1 MTTRRTALLSLLGLT
16 LLAPA
21 SVHAE
26 AATTIKPIS
35 IYLDGQQLQP
45 EARPLNISGT
55 VLVPMRN
62 LFEAQGAGLSWNNTS
77 KTVTATKGGTTLTY
91 TLGSATARLNGQ
103 PFTLS
108 VPGQL
113 SQGYSM
119 IPLRFVSEA
128 LGSTVTWEAS
138 TGSVLI
144 SSAAAYNTSIT
155 WGLICAAPRTQ
166 TVKPTRLPCYP
177 QAAKSRSSAK

>member
-1 MTTRRTALLSLLGLT
+1 MTTRRTVLLSLLGLT

-21 SVHAE
+21 SVHAD
-26 AATTIKPIS
+26 AAIAPKPIS
-35 IYLDGQQLQP
+35 IYLNGQQLQP

-62 LFEAQGAGLSWNNTS
+62 LFEAQGAELSWNNTS

-91 TLGSATARLNGQ
+91 TLGSAAARLNGQ
-103 PFTLS
+103 PLALS

-128 LGSTVTWEAS
+128 LGSTVTWEAA

-144 SSAAAYNTSIT
+144 SSAAAYNTSVT
-155 WGLICAAPRTQ
+155 WGVNLRSSPAQR
-166 TVKPTRLPCYP
+166 VKPPILVCCP